1 MRPIST
7 ERYCAGM
14 LSSTDIFARLVD
26 GADLT
31 KKVPTCPEW
40 TLRQLATHVGRA
52 QRWAAEIVVT
62 RSTEAIPFREVPDG
76 RLPGDP
82 ARQAD
87 WLRAG
92 AERLV
97 TALRDAGSDPVWTFA
112 GTRPASFWAR
122 RMAHETAVHRADAEL
137 AAGLRPAFAPDL
149 AADAIDEWLGFLC
162 GPAPGE
168 QDRRLEALPDGAVLH
183 VHATD
188 DGLGGDGEWMVRREV
203 SNVLV
208 EHGHGKGAVAV
219 RGPAGSLLLVLV
231 RRVPPDHP
239 PVQVL
244 GDRAL
249 LDRWLA
255 ATPF

>member
-1 MRPIST
+1 M
-7 ERYCAGM
+7 
-14 LSSTDIFARLVD
+14 
-26 GADLT
+26 
-31 KKVPTCPEW
+31 
-40 TLRQLATHVGRA
+40 
-52 QRWAAEIVVT
+52 
-62 RSTEAIPFREVPDG
+62 
-76 RLPGDP
+76 
-82 ARQAD
+82 
-87 WLRAG
+87 
-92 AERLV
+92 
-97 TALRDAGSDPVWTFA
+97 
-112 GTRPASFWAR
+112 
-122 RMAHETAVHRADAEL
+122 
-137 AAGLRPAFAPDL
+137 
-149 AADAIDEWLGFLC
+149 C

-188 DGLGGDGEWMVRREV
+188 NGLGGDGEWMVRREA

-208 EHGHGKGAVAV
+208 EHGHGKGAVAM

>member
-14 LSSTDIFARLVD
+14 LSSIDIFARIVD

-76 RLPGDP
+76 RLPDDP

-97 TALRDAGSDPVWTFA
+97 TALRDGGSDPVL
-112 GTRPASFWAR
+112 
-122 RMAHETAVHRADAEL
+122 D
-137 AAGLRPAFAPDL
+137 
-149 AADAIDEWLGFLC
+149 
-162 GPAPGE
+162 
-168 QDRRLEALPDGAVLH
+168 
-183 VHATD
+183 
-188 DGLGGDGEWMVRREV
+188 VRRYPPGQ
-203 SNVLV
+203 LL
-208 EHGHGKGAVAV
+208 GASD
-219 RGPAGSLLLVLV
+219 G
-231 RRVPPDHP
+231 
-239 PVQVL
+239 
-244 GDRAL
+244 
-249 LDRWLA
+249 
-255 ATPF
+255 T

>member
-1 MRPIST
+1 MQPIST
-7 ERYCAGM
+7 ERYCAGI

-40 TLRQLATHVGRA
+40 TLRQLATHLGRA
-52 QRWAAEIVVT
+52 QRWAAQIVVT
-62 RSTEAIPFREVPDG
+62 RSAEMIPFREVPDG
-76 RLPGDP
+76 RLPDDP
-82 ARQAD
+82 ARHAD

-97 TALRDAGSDPVWTFA
+97 TALRDGGSDPVWTSA
-112 GTRPASFWAR
+112 GIRPASFWAR

-137 AAGLRPAFAPDL
+137 AAGLRPTFAPDL
-149 AADAIDEWLGFLC
+149 AADAIDEWLGFLS
-162 GPAPGE
+162 GPAPEE
-168 QDRRLEALPDGAVLH
+168 QDRRLEALPDGMVLH

-188 DGLGGDGEWMVRREV
+188 NQLGGDGEWMVRREG
-203 SNVLV
+203 SQVLV
-208 EHGHGKGAVAV
+208 EHGHGKGDAAV

-231 RRVPPDHP
+231 RRVPPDDP
-239 PVQVL
+239 QVEVL

>member
-1 MRPIST
+1 MQPIST
-7 ERYCAGM
+7 ERYCAGI

-26 GADLT
+26 GADLA

-40 TLRQLATHVGRA
+40 TFRQLATHVGRE

-62 RSTEAIPFREVPDG
+62 RSAEVISFREVPDG
-76 RLPGDP
+76 RLPDDP
-82 ARQAD
+82 ARHAD

-97 TALRDAGSDPVWTFA
+97 TALRDGGSDLVWTFA
-112 GTRPASFWAR
+112 GTRPASLWAR

-137 AAGLRPAFAPDL
+137 AAGLRPTFAPDL
-149 AADAIDEWLGFLC
+149 AADAIDEWLGLLC
-162 GPAPGE
+162 GPAPEE
-168 QDRRLEALPDGAVLH
+168 QDRRLAALPDGTVLH

-188 DGLGGDGEWMVRREV
+188 DGLGGDGEWMVRRED
-203 SNVLV
+203 SQVLV
-208 EHGHGKGAVAV
+208 EHGHAKGDVGV
-219 RGPAGSLLLVLV
+219 RGPAGALLLVLV
-231 RRVPPDHP
+231 RRVPPDDP
-239 PVQVL
+239 QVQVL

>member
-1 MRPIST
+1 MQPVST
-7 ERYCAGM
+7 ERYCAGI
-14 LSSTDIFARLVD
+14 LSGTDIFARFTD
-26 GADLT
+26 GADLA

-62 RSTEAIPFREVPDG
+62 RSAEVIPFREVPDG
-76 RLPGDP
+76 RLPDDP
-82 ARQAD
+82 ARHAD

-92 AERLV
+92 AEHLV
-97 TALRDAGSDPVWTFA
+97 TALRDGGSDPVWTPA
-112 GTRPASFWAR
+112 GTGPASFWAR

-137 AAGLRPAFAPDL
+137 AAGLRPTFPPDL

-162 GPAPGE
+162 GPAPEE
-168 QDRRLEALPDGAVLH
+168 QDRRLEALPDGTVLH

-188 DGLGGDGEWMVRREV
+188 NGLGGAGEWIVRRED
-203 SNVLV
+203 SRVLV
-208 EHGHGKGAVAV
+208 EHGHGKGDVAV

-231 RRVPPDHP
+231 RRVPPDDP
-239 PVQVL
+239 QVQVL